1 MGHGPGKE
9 AEIKAKTGRSQ
20 NQAETIPQYKPKR
33 KIQRQHPEIIS
44 TDEDAYKGGTS

>member
-20 NQAETIPQYKPKR
+20 NQAEPIPQYKPKR
-33 KIQRQHPEIIS
+33 KIQSQFMLLTKPVSYRM
-44 TDEDAYKGGTS
+44 GVGTL